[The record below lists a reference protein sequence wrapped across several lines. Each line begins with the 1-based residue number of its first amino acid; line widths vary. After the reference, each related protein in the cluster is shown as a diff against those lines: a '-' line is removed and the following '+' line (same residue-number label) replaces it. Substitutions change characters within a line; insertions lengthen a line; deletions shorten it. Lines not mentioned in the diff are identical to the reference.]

1 MSLRPPAAAEHGA
14 LAQLARFAVV
24 GGLGTVTNLGLL
36 CLRGDS
42 PRSAVRAPRAG
53 CTVGF
58 AAAVTENYVPHELWT
73 FRGRVAGPG
82 GLSLARYAKFV
93 AASLLGFAVNAVVL
107 VGLLAVHDFA
117 YASIPQ
123 AIGIASGTLLN
134 FAASRQLVFRRRG

>member
-24 GGLGTVTNLGLL
+24 GGLGTVTNLVLFYLL
-36 CLRGDS
+36 VDS
-42 PRSAVRAPRAG
+42 PRFAVLAPLAG
-53 CTVGF
+53 ATVCF
-58 AAAVTENYVPHELWT
+58 AVAVTENYVLNELWT
-73 FRGRVAGPG
+73 FRGRVGGPS